1 LTAFLWRNCQ
11 PNISLLFG
19 ELPFERRPQAAAR
32 AGFDAIECWWPFAT
46 AAPSDRDLDAFVRSV
61 AEAGVQLRALN
72 FFAGDLPGGERGIA
86 SDPRRR
92 EEFAAAVDAAVEIGG
107 RLRVPMFNALYG
119 NRLPGLRPEQQDAAA
134 ADALAGAAQRVAA
147 IGASILIEPVS
158 GVAAYP
164 VKRAEDA
171 LRVTAAVN
179 DASGAG
185 NCRMLADLYHLYVNG
200 DDVSRVIAEQAGRIG
215 HVQIADAPGRREP
228 GTGGAPLLDWVEAL
242 AAAGYAGAIG
252 LEYLPF
258 GDTVSG
264 LQWLMELNPAIGR
277 AAAGRPAAGA
287 VEGAR

>member
-1 LTAFLWRNCQ
+1 MTASLWSNCQ
-11 PNISLLFG
+11 ANISLLFG

-86 SDPRRR
+86 SDPRRGP
-92 EEFAAAVDAAVEIGG
+92 EFAAAVAAAVEIGR

-119 NRLPGLRPEQQDAAA
+119 NRRPGLRPEQQDAAA
-134 ADALAGAAQRVAA
+134 ADALASAAQLAA
-147 IGASILIEPVS
+147 TIGASILIEPVS
-158 GVAAYP
+158 GVEAYP
-164 VKRAEDA
+164 VKLAADA
-171 LRVTAAVN
+171 LRVTSAVN

-200 DDVSRVIAEQAGRIG
+200 DDVDRVIARHAGRIG

-228 GTGGAPLLDWVEAL
+228 GTGRAPLLDWVQAL
-242 AAAGYAGAIG
+242 ANSGYAGAIG

-258 GDTVSG
+258 GDTISG
-264 LQWLMELNPAIGR
+264 LQWLMDLNPAIGR
-277 AAAGRPAAGA
+277 AAAGAG
-287 VEGAR
+287 EGAR